1 MRGRYFNPGCQF
13 GAVVLLC
20 MVLKPNTHY
29 TSQTKFN
36 LLFCILLDFSSPTDI
51 VERIRQLYKA
61 REQRLLPVPWCEDFS
76 FHLNEIFTR
85 LKIVSKEKTRGV
97 LTDDITD
104 MTAIFKPHV
113 ECQSPRTVLIE
124 GDPGMGKSTYCQK
137 LAYDWATKQKDFN
150 PSFPDI
156 DVLLLLKCHE
166 IRSDIWE
173 AIDDQILPVEIE
185 DGAKECFFRFI
196 RENQEKVLL
205 VLDGLDEMESG
216 ELKKISALFEG
227 KELSCCHIVL
237 TARHEVGRKL
247 RRYCDT
253 LWEIVG
259 FTRRDAK
266 KFIRT
271 YFRSIKKEYLTENLL
286 KTIWGAGGRKD
297 LYELT
302 KNPLNVT
309 LLCILCE
316 DFAGVFPASRTQ
328 LYIEIVLCVLR
339 RYERKQGLSSK
350 NENLVSVYKEDLM
363 HLGRLALQSLRKGEL
378 CFEEHEFSDNFIVLS
393 KFGFLSVH
401 SSSSKRIARVRYS
414 FLHKSFQEFFSGFY
428 LACQILDG
436 NLTCDSI
443 ATDQRF
449 QDELEQVLLFMFGFI
464 TSTETVESLV
474 KSMAANI
481 NFVGGTSDRDISER
495 FLLALGCI
503 VECPG
508 GSSTVECPSLAH
520 TLGLHLNLTSLNLFG
535 KRITASDT
543 ACLSQAIASNSS
555 LTNLNLWRS
564 NVGPSGAASLSQAL
578 STNSSLTNLNLCRNN
593 VGPSGAASL
602 SQALSTNSSLT
613 NLNLGLND
621 IGPSGAASLSQALST
636 NSSLTNL
643 NLCRNNVGPS
653 GAASLSQALSTNSS
667 LTNLNLGSNDIGPS
681 GAASLCKALL
691 GNSSLTNLDLTRNS
705 LLDAGATSLSR
716 GLAANS
722 SLTSLNLERNGI
734 GDSGAAS
741 LSQVLKAN
749 SSLTCLN
756 LKWNKICDSGATSL
770 FQALAANSSLT
781 HLNLEWNRIGDP
793 GAPSLFKG
801 LAANS
806 SLTSL
811 NLDWNEVGDSGAASL
826 SEAVA
831 GNSTLTDLNLKWNFI
846 GDSGAA
852 SLSRAIAANSSLS
865 NLKMNGNRIGD
876 SGAASL
882 SQALAANSSL
892 TNLNLK
898 WNRVG
903 DSGVACLSLF
913 SACKVNATVR

>member
-51 VERIRQLYKA
+51 VERIRQLYQT

-150 PSFPDI
+150 TSFPDI

-449 QDELEQVLLFMFGFI
+449 EDELEQVLLFMFGFI
-464 TSTETVESLV
+464 TSTETAESLV

-481 NFVGGTSDRDISER
+481 NFVGGTSDRDISGR

-520 TLGLHLNLTSLNLFG
+520 TLGLHLNLTSLNVFG
-535 KRITASDT
+535 KRITASVT

-555 LTNLNLWRS
+555 LTNLNLWHS

-602 SQALSTNSSLT
+602 SQALSINSSLT
-613 NLNLGLND
+613 NLNLGL
-621 IGPSGAASLSQALST
+621 
-636 NSSLTNL
+636 
-643 NLCRNNVGPS
+643 
-653 GAASLSQALSTNSS
+653 
-667 LTNLNLGSNDIGPS
+667 NDIGPS

-811 NLDWNEVGDSGAASL
+811 NLEWNEVGDSGAASL

>member
-51 VERIRQLYKA
+51 VERIRQLYKT

-196 RENQEKVLL
+196 RENQERVLL

-227 KELSCCHIVL
+227 KELSRCHIVL

-259 FTRRDAK
+259 FTRRNAK

-316 DFAGVFPASRTQ
+316 DFAGVFPARRTQ

-339 RYERKQGLSSK
+339 RYERKRGLSSK

-481 NFVGGTSDRDISER
+481 NFVGGMSDRDISER

-578 STNSSLTNLNLCRNN
+578 STNSSLTNLDLCRNN

-613 NLNLGLND
+613 NLNLGL
-621 IGPSGAASLSQALST
+621 
-636 NSSLTNL
+636 
-643 NLCRNNVGPS
+643 
-653 GAASLSQALSTNSS
+653 
-667 LTNLNLGSNDIGPS
+667 NDIGPS

-811 NLDWNEVGDSGAASL
+811 NLEWNEVGDSGAASL

>member
-51 VERIRQLYKA
+51 VERIRQLYQT

-150 PSFPDI
+150 TSFPDI

-328 LYIEIVLCVLR
+328 LYNEIVLCVLR

-378 CFEEHEFSDNFIVLS
+378 CFEEREFSDNFIVLS

-481 NFVGGTSDRDISER
+481 NFVGGASDRDISER

-621 IGPSGAASLSQALST
+621 IGPSGAASL
-636 NSSLTNL
+636 
-643 NLCRNNVGPS
+643 
-653 GAASLSQALSTNSS
+653 
-667 LTNLNLGSNDIGPS
+667 
-681 GAASLCKALL
+681 CKALL

-811 NLDWNEVGDSGAASL
+811 NLEWNEVGDSGAASL

-913 SACKVNATVR
+913 SACKINATVR

>member
-36 LLFCILLDFSSPTDI
+36 LLFCILVDFSSPTDI
-51 VERIRQLYKA
+51 VERIRQLYQT

-85 LKIVSKEKTRGV
+85 LKIVGKEKTRGV

-196 RENQEKVLL
+196 RENQEKVLS

-227 KELSCCHIVL
+227 KELSFCHIVL

-259 FTRRDAK
+259 FTRREAK

-621 IGPSGAASLSQALST
+621 IGPSGAASL
-636 NSSLTNL
+636 
-643 NLCRNNVGPS
+643 
-653 GAASLSQALSTNSS
+653 
-667 LTNLNLGSNDIGPS
+667 
-681 GAASLCKALL
+681 CKALL

-781 HLNLEWNRIGDP
+781 HLNLEWNRIGYP

-811 NLDWNEVGDSGAASL
+811 NLEWNEVGDSGAASL

>member
-51 VERIRQLYKA
+51 VERIRQLYQT

-150 PSFPDI
+150 TSFPDI

-328 LYIEIVLCVLR
+328 LYNEIVLCVLR

-621 IGPSGAASLSQALST
+621 IGPSGAASL
-636 NSSLTNL
+636 
-643 NLCRNNVGPS
+643 
-653 GAASLSQALSTNSS
+653 
-667 LTNLNLGSNDIGPS
+667 
-681 GAASLCKALL
+681 CKALL

-811 NLDWNEVGDSGAASL
+811 NLEWNEVGDSGAASL

>member
-51 VERIRQLYKA
+51 VERIRQLYRT
-61 REQRLLPVPWCEDFS
+61 REQCLLPVPWCEDFS

-97 LTDDITD
+97 LTDDITN
-104 MTAIFKPHV
+104 MTAIFEAHA
-113 ECQSPRTVLIE
+113 ECERPRTVLIE
-124 GDPGMGKSTYCQK
+124 GDPGIGKSTYCQK

-156 DVLLLLKCHE
+156 DVLLLLKCDE
-166 IRSDIWE
+166 IRSNIWE

-196 RENQEKVLL
+196 RENQQKVLL

-227 KELSCCHIVL
+227 KELSFCHIVL
-237 TARHEVGRKL
+237 TSRHEVGRKL

-271 YFRSIKKEYLTENLL
+271 YFRSIKKEYLLENLL

-297 LYELT
+297 LHELT

-350 NENLVSVYKEDLM
+350 NENLMSVYKEDLM

-449 QDELEQVLLFMFGFI
+449 QDELKQVLLFMFGFV
-464 TSTETVESLV
+464 TSTATAASLV

-481 NFVGGTSDRDISER
+481 NFVGGTSDRDISGR
-495 FLLALGCI
+495 FLLPLGCI

-508 GSSTVECPSLAH
+508 GSSTVECPTLAH

-535 KRITASDT
+535 KRITTSDT

-578 STNSSLTNLNLCRNN
+578 STNSSLTNLNLSRNNVGPSGAASLSQALSTNSSLTNLNLSRNN

-613 NLNLGLND
+613 NLNLGL
-621 IGPSGAASLSQALST
+621 
-636 NSSLTNL
+636 
-643 NLCRNNVGPS
+643 
-653 GAASLSQALSTNSS
+653 
-667 LTNLNLGSNDIGPS
+667 NDIGPS

-716 GLAANS
+716 GLAANF

-811 NLDWNEVGDSGAASL
+811 NLEWNEVGDTGAASL
-826 SEAVA
+826 SEALA

-852 SLSRAIAANSSLS
+852 SLSRAIAANSSLN
-865 NLKMNGNRIGD
+865 NLKMSGNRIGD

-913 SACKVNATVR
+913 NACRVNAIVR

>member
-51 VERIRQLYKA
+51 VERIRQLYQT

-113 ECQSPRTVLIE
+113 ECQSSRTVLIE

-150 PSFPDI
+150 TSFPDI

-328 LYIEIVLCVLR
+328 LFNEIVLCVLR

-481 NFVGGTSDRDISER
+481 NFVGGASDRDISER

-621 IGPSGAASLSQALST
+621 IGPSGAASL
-636 NSSLTNL
+636 
-643 NLCRNNVGPS
+643 
-653 GAASLSQALSTNSS
+653 
-667 LTNLNLGSNDIGPS
+667 
-681 GAASLCKALL
+681 CKALL

-756 LKWNKICDSGATSL
+756 LKGNKICDSGATSL

-811 NLDWNEVGDSGAASL
+811 NLEWNEVGDSGAASL

-865 NLKMNGNRIGD
+865 NLKMNGNRISD

>member
-51 VERIRQLYKA
+51 VERIRQLYQT

-150 PSFPDI
+150 TSFPDI

-328 LYIEIVLCVLR
+328 LYNEIVLCVLR

-481 NFVGGTSDRDISER
+481 NFVGGASDRDISER

-621 IGPSGAASLSQALST
+621 IGPSGAASL
-636 NSSLTNL
+636 
-643 NLCRNNVGPS
+643 
-653 GAASLSQALSTNSS
+653 
-667 LTNLNLGSNDIGPS
+667 
-681 GAASLCKALL
+681 CKALL

-811 NLDWNEVGDSGAASL
+811 NLEWNEVGDSGAASL

-865 NLKMNGNRIGD
+865 NLKVNGNRIGD

>member
-1 MRGRYFNPGCQF
+1 MRVIFF
-13 GAVVLLC
+13 I
-20 MVLKPNTHY
+20 
-29 TSQTKFN
+29 F
-36 LLFCILLDFSSPTDI
+36 LDFSFPNEV
-51 VERIRQLYKA
+51 VEKIRQLYGT

-113 ECQSPRTVLIE
+113 ECQRPRTVLIE

-137 LAYDWATKQKDFN
+137 LAYDWATKQTEFD

-401 SSSSKRIARVRYS
+401 SSSSKRIAGVRYS

-464 TSTETVESLV
+464 TSTETAESLV

-621 IGPSGAASLSQALST
+621 IGPSGAASL
-636 NSSLTNL
+636 
-643 NLCRNNVGPS
+643 
-653 GAASLSQALSTNSS
+653 
-667 LTNLNLGSNDIGPS
+667 
-681 GAASLCKALL
+681 CKALL

-705 LLDAGATSLSR
+705 LNILDAGATSLSR

-811 NLDWNEVGDSGAASL
+811 NLEWNEVGDSGAASL

>member
-51 VERIRQLYKA
+51 VERIRQLYKT

-97 LTDDITD
+97 LTDDITN
-104 MTAIFKPHV
+104 MTAIFKEHS
-113 ECQSPRTVLIE
+113 ECETPRTVLIE
-124 GDPGMGKSTYCQK
+124 GDPGIGKSTYCQK

-271 YFRSIKKEYLTENLL
+271 YFRSIKKEYSTENLL

-297 LYELT
+297 LHELT

-309 LLCILCE
+309 LLCILFE

-401 SSSSKRIARVRYS
+401 SSSSKRMARVRYS

-436 NLTCDSI
+436 NLTGDSI

-464 TSTETVESLV
+464 TSTETAESLV

-481 NFVGGTSDRDISER
+481 NFVGGPSDRDISGR

-520 TLGLHLNLTSLNLFG
+520 TLGLHLNLTSLNVFG
-535 KRITASDT
+535 KRITASDA

-578 STNSSLTNLNLCRNN
+578 SI
-593 VGPSGAASL
+593 
-602 SQALSTNSSLT
+602 NSSLT
-613 NLNLGLND
+613 NLNLGL
-621 IGPSGAASLSQALST
+621 
-636 NSSLTNL
+636 
-643 NLCRNNVGPS
+643 
-653 GAASLSQALSTNSS
+653 
-667 LTNLNLGSNDIGPS
+667 NDIGPS

-811 NLDWNEVGDSGAASL
+811 NLEWNEVGDSGAASL

-846 GDSGAA
+846 SDSGAA

-882 SQALAANSSL
+882 LQALAANSSL

>member
-51 VERIRQLYKA
+51 VERIRQLYQT

-227 KELSCCHIVL
+227 KELSFCHIVL

-621 IGPSGAASLSQALST
+621 IGPSGAASL
-636 NSSLTNL
+636 
-643 NLCRNNVGPS
+643 
-653 GAASLSQALSTNSS
+653 
-667 LTNLNLGSNDIGPS
+667 
-681 GAASLCKALL
+681 CKALL

-781 HLNLEWNRIGDP
+781 HLNLEWNRIGYP

-811 NLDWNEVGDSGAASL
+811 NLEWNEVGDSGAASL

>member
-1 MRGRYFNPGCQF
+1 
-13 GAVVLLC
+13 
-20 MVLKPNTHY
+20 MVLKSNTHY

-36 LLFCILLDFSSPTDI
+36 LLFCTLLDFSSPTDI
-51 VERIRQLYKA
+51 VERIRQLYRT

-85 LKIVSKEKTRGV
+85 LKIVSKEKSRGV
-97 LTDDITD
+97 LTDDITNV
-104 MTAIFKPHV
+104 TAIFKAHA
-113 ECQSPRTVLIE
+113 ECEKPRTVLIE
-124 GDPGMGKSTYCQK
+124 GDPGIGKSTYCQK
-137 LAYDWATKQKDFN
+137 LAYDWATKQKDLN

-166 IRSDIWE
+166 IRSNIWE

-196 RENQEKVLL
+196 RENQQKVLL

-227 KELSCCHIVL
+227 EELSRCHIVL
-237 TARHEVGRKL
+237 TSRHEVGRKL

-350 NENLVSVYKEDLM
+350 NENLMSVYKEDLM

-449 QDELEQVLLFMFGFI
+449 QDELKQVLLFMFGFV
-464 TSTETVESLV
+464 TSTATAASLV

-481 NFVGGTSDRDISER
+481 NFVGGTSDRDISGR

-520 TLGLHLNLTSLNLFG
+520 TLGLHLNLTSLNLFE

-578 STNSSLTNLNLCRNN
+578 STNSSLTTLNLCHNN

-621 IGPSGAASLSQALST
+621 IGPSGA
-636 NSSLTNL
+636 
-643 NLCRNNVGPS
+643 V
-653 GAASLSQALSTNSS
+653 
-667 LTNLNLGSNDIGPS
+667 
-681 GAASLCKALL
+681 SLCKALL

-770 FQALAANSSLT
+770 FQALAVNSSLT
-781 HLNLEWNRIGDP
+781 YLNLEWNRIGIP
-793 GAPSLFKG
+793 GAPSLFKD

-811 NLDWNEVGDSGAASL
+811 NLEWNEVGDSGAASL
-826 SEAVA
+826 SEALA

-852 SLSRAIAANSSLS
+852 SLSRAIAANFSLN
-865 NLKMNGNRIGD
+865 NLKMSGNRIGD

-913 SACKVNATVR
+913 NACKVNATVR

>member
-51 VERIRQLYKA
+51 VERIRQLYKT

-113 ECQSPRTVLIE
+113 ECQSPRTVLVE

-443 ATDQRF
+443 ATDQGF

-464 TSTETVESLV
+464 TSTETAESLV

-481 NFVGGTSDRDISER
+481 NFVGGTSDRDISGR

-520 TLGLHLNLTSLNLFG
+520 TLGLHLYLTSLNVFG
-535 KRITASDT
+535 KRITASDA

-578 STNSSLTNLNLCRNN
+578 SINSSI
-593 VGPSGAASL
+593 
-602 SQALSTNSSLT
+602 T
-613 NLNLGLND
+613 NLNLGL
-621 IGPSGAASLSQALST
+621 
-636 NSSLTNL
+636 
-643 NLCRNNVGPS
+643 
-653 GAASLSQALSTNSS
+653 
-667 LTNLNLGSNDIGPS
+667 NDIGPS

-781 HLNLEWNRIGDP
+781 HLNLEWKRIGDP

-811 NLDWNEVGDSGAASL
+811 NLEWNEVGDSAAASL

-882 SQALAANSSL
+882 LQALTANSSL

>member
-1 MRGRYFNPGCQF
+1 
-13 GAVVLLC
+13 
-20 MVLKPNTHY
+20 MVLKSNTHY

-36 LLFCILLDFSSPTDI
+36 LLFCTLLDFSSPTDI
-51 VERIRQLYKA
+51 VERIRQLYRT

-85 LKIVSKEKTRGV
+85 LKIVSKEKSRGV
-97 LTDDITD
+97 LTDDITNV
-104 MTAIFKPHV
+104 TAIFKAHA
-113 ECQSPRTVLIE
+113 ECERPRTVLIE
-124 GDPGMGKSTYCQK
+124 GDPGIGKSTYCQK
-137 LAYDWATKQKDFN
+137 LAYDWATKQKDLN

-166 IRSDIWE
+166 IRSNIWE

-196 RENQEKVLL
+196 RENQQKVLL

-227 KELSCCHIVL
+227 KELSRCHIVL
-237 TARHEVGRKL
+237 TSRHEVGRKL

-350 NENLVSVYKEDLM
+350 NENLMSVYKEDLM

-449 QDELEQVLLFMFGFI
+449 QDELKQVLLFMFGFV
-464 TSTETVESLV
+464 TSTATAASLV

-481 NFVGGTSDRDISER
+481 NFVGGTSDRDISGR

-508 GSSTVECPSLAH
+508 GSSTVECPNLAH
-520 TLGLHLNLTSLNLFG
+520 TLGLHLNLTSLNLFE

-555 LTNLNLWRS
+555 LTTLDLCHN

-578 STNSSLTNLNLCRNN
+578 STNSSLTTLNLCHNN

-621 IGPSGAASLSQALST
+621 IGPSGA
-636 NSSLTNL
+636 
-643 NLCRNNVGPS
+643 V
-653 GAASLSQALSTNSS
+653 
-667 LTNLNLGSNDIGPS
+667 
-681 GAASLCKALL
+681 SLCKALL

-770 FQALAANSSLT
+770 FQALAVNSSLT
-781 HLNLEWNRIGDP
+781 YLNLEWNRIGIP
-793 GAPSLFKG
+793 GAPSLFKD

-811 NLDWNEVGDSGAASL
+811 NLEWNEVGDSGAASL
-826 SEAVA
+826 SEALA

-852 SLSRAIAANSSLS
+852 SLSRAIAANSSLN
-865 NLKMNGNRIGD
+865 NLKMSGNRIGD

-913 SACKVNATVR
+913 NACKFNAIVR

>member
-51 VERIRQLYKA
+51 VERIRQLYQT

-137 LAYDWATKQKDFN
+137 LAYDWATKQKDFD

-227 KELSCCHIVL
+227 KELSFCHIVL

-535 KRITASDT
+535 KRITASNT

-578 STNSSLTNLNLCRNN
+578 SINSSLTNLNLCRNN

-613 NLNLGLND
+613 NLNLGL
-621 IGPSGAASLSQALST
+621 
-636 NSSLTNL
+636 
-643 NLCRNNVGPS
+643 
-653 GAASLSQALSTNSS
+653 
-667 LTNLNLGSNDIGPS
+667 NDIGPS

-781 HLNLEWNRIGDP
+781 HLNLEWNRIGYP

-811 NLDWNEVGDSGAASL
+811 NLEWNEVGDSGAASL

>member
-51 VERIRQLYKA
+51 VERIRQLYQT

-85 LKIVSKEKTRGV
+85 LKIVGKEKTRGV

-237 TARHEVGRKL
+237 TARHEVGGKL

-449 QDELEQVLLFMFGFI
+449 QDELEQVLLLMFGFI

-621 IGPSGAASLSQALST
+621 IGPSGAASL
-636 NSSLTNL
+636 
-643 NLCRNNVGPS
+643 
-653 GAASLSQALSTNSS
+653 
-667 LTNLNLGSNDIGPS
+667 
-681 GAASLCKALL
+681 CKALL

-781 HLNLEWNRIGDP
+781 HLNLEWNRIGYP

-811 NLDWNEVGDSGAASL
+811 NLEWNEVGDSGAASL

-852 SLSRAIAANSSLS
+852 SLSRAIAANSSLN
-865 NLKMNGNRIGD
+865 NLKMNRNRIGD
-876 SGAASL
+876 SVAASL
-882 SQALAANSSL
+882 SQALASNSSL

-898 WNRVG
+898 WNRVS

>member
-51 VERIRQLYKA
+51 VERIRQLYQT

-247 RRYCDT
+247 RRYCNT

-621 IGPSGAASLSQALST
+621 IGPSGAASL
-636 NSSLTNL
+636 
-643 NLCRNNVGPS
+643 
-653 GAASLSQALSTNSS
+653 
-667 LTNLNLGSNDIGPS
+667 
-681 GAASLCKALL
+681 CKALL

-781 HLNLEWNRIGDP
+781 HLNLEWNRIGYP

-811 NLDWNEVGDSGAASL
+811 NLEWNEVGDSGAASL

>member
-51 VERIRQLYKA
+51 VERIRQLYRT

-85 LKIVSKEKTRGV
+85 VKIVSKEKTRGV
-97 LTDDITD
+97 LTDDITN
-104 MTAIFKPHV
+104 MTAIFKAHA
-113 ECQSPRTVLIE
+113 ECERPRTVLIE
-124 GDPGMGKSTYCQK
+124 GDPGIGKSTYCQK
-137 LAYDWATKQKDFN
+137 LAYDWATKQEDFN
-150 PSFPDI
+150 LSFPDI

-166 IRSDIWE
+166 IRSNIWE

-196 RENQEKVLL
+196 RENQQKVLL

-216 ELKKISALFEG
+216 KLKKISALFEG
-227 KELSCCHIVL
+227 KELSFCQILL
-237 TARHEVGRKL
+237 TSRHEVGRKL

-271 YFRSIKKEYLTENLL
+271 YFRSIKKEYLLENLL

-302 KNPLNVT
+302 RNPLNVT

-350 NENLVSVYKEDLM
+350 NENLMSVYKEDLM

-393 KFGFLSVH
+393 KFGFLSAH

-449 QDELEQVLLFMFGFI
+449 QDELKQVLLFMFGFL
-464 TSTETVESLV
+464 TSTATAESLV

-481 NFVGGTSDRDISER
+481 NFVRGTSDRDISER

-520 TLGLHLNLTSLNLFG
+520 TLGLHLNLTSLYLFG

-593 VGPSGAASL
+593 VGPSGVASL

-613 NLNLGLND
+613 NLNLGL
-621 IGPSGAASLSQALST
+621 
-636 NSSLTNL
+636 
-643 NLCRNNVGPS
+643 
-653 GAASLSQALSTNSS
+653 
-667 LTNLNLGSNDIGPS
+667 NDIGPS

-722 SLTSLNLERNGI
+722 SITSLNLERNGI

-781 HLNLEWNRIGDP
+781 YLNLEWNRIGIP

-811 NLDWNEVGDSGAASL
+811 NLEWNKVGDSGAASL

-852 SLSRAIAANSSLS
+852 SLSRAIAANSSLN

>member
-51 VERIRQLYKA
+51 VERIRQLYQT

-113 ECQSPRTVLIE
+113 ECQSPRTVMIE
-124 GDPGMGKSTYCQK
+124 GDPGMGKSTFCQK

-150 PSFPDI
+150 TSFPDI

-297 LYELT
+297 LYELA

-328 LYIEIVLCVLR
+328 LYNEIVLCVLR

-401 SSSSKRIARVRYS
+401 SSSSKRIARVRHS

-464 TSTETVESLV
+464 TSTETAESLV

-481 NFVGGTSDRDISER
+481 NFVGGTSDRDISGR

-520 TLGLHLNLTSLNLFG
+520 TLGLHLNLTSLNVFG
-535 KRITASDT
+535 KRITASDA

-578 STNSSLTNLNLCRNN
+578 SINSSLTNLNL
-593 VGPSGAASL
+593 SL
-602 SQALSTNSSLT
+602 
-613 NLNLGLND
+613 
-621 IGPSGAASLSQALST
+621 
-636 NSSLTNL
+636 
-643 NLCRNNVGPS
+643 
-653 GAASLSQALSTNSS
+653 
-667 LTNLNLGSNDIGPS
+667 NDIGPS

-811 NLDWNEVGDSGAASL
+811 NLEWNEVGDSGAASL

>member
-1 MRGRYFNPGCQF
+1 M
-13 GAVVLLC
+13 
-20 MVLKPNTHY
+20 
-29 TSQTKFN
+29 
-36 LLFCILLDFSSPTDI
+36 
-51 VERIRQLYKA
+51 
-61 REQRLLPVPWCEDFS
+61 
-76 FHLNEIFTR
+76 
-85 LKIVSKEKTRGV
+85 SKEKTRGV

-150 PSFPDI
+150 TSFPDI

-247 RRYCDT
+247 SRYCDT

-328 LYIEIVLCVLR
+328 LYNEIVLCVLR

-481 NFVGGTSDRDISER
+481 NFVGGASDRDISER

-621 IGPSGAASLSQALST
+621 IGPSGAASL
-636 NSSLTNL
+636 
-643 NLCRNNVGPS
+643 
-653 GAASLSQALSTNSS
+653 
-667 LTNLNLGSNDIGPS
+667 
-681 GAASLCKALL
+681 CKALL

-811 NLDWNEVGDSGAASL
+811 NLEWNEVGDSGAASL

>member
-51 VERIRQLYKA
+51 VERIRQLYRT

-85 LKIVSKEKTRGV
+85 VKIVSKEKTQGV
-97 LTDDITD
+97 LTDDITN
-104 MTAIFKPHV
+104 MTAIFKAHA
-113 ECQSPRTVLIE
+113 ECERPRTVLIE
-124 GDPGMGKSTYCQK
+124 GDPGIGKSTYCQK

-150 PSFPDI
+150 LSFPHI

-166 IRSDIWE
+166 IRSNIWE

-196 RENQEKVLL
+196 RENQQKVLL

-216 ELKKISALFEG
+216 KLKKISALFEG
-227 KELSCCHIVL
+227 KELSSCQILL
-237 TARHEVGRKL
+237 TSRHEVGRKL

-271 YFRSIKKEYLTENLL
+271 YFRSIKKEYLLENLL

-350 NENLVSVYKEDLM
+350 NENLMSVYKEDLM

-449 QDELEQVLLFMFGFI
+449 QDELKQVLLFMFGFL
-464 TSTETVESLV
+464 TSTATAESLV

-481 NFVGGTSDRDISER
+481 NFVRGTSDRDISER

-543 ACLSQAIASNSS
+543 ACLPQAIASNSS

-578 STNSSLTNLNLCRNN
+578 STNSSLTNLNLCLNN
-593 VGPSGAASL
+593 LGPSGVASL

-613 NLNLGLND
+613 NLNLGLNE
-621 IGPSGAASLSQALST
+621 
-636 NSSLTNL
+636 
-643 NLCRNNVGPS
+643 
-653 GAASLSQALSTNSS
+653 
-667 LTNLNLGSNDIGPS
+667 IGPS

-722 SLTSLNLERNGI
+722 SITSLNLERNGI

-781 HLNLEWNRIGDP
+781 YLNLEWNRIGIP

-811 NLDWNEVGDSGAASL
+811 NLEWNKVGDSGAASL

-852 SLSRAIAANSSLS
+852 SLFRAIAANSSLN

-898 WNRVG
+898 WNRFG

>member
-51 VERIRQLYKA
+51 VERIRQLYQT

-85 LKIVSKEKTRGV
+85 LKIVGKEKTRGV

-247 RRYCDT
+247 RRYCNT

-621 IGPSGAASLSQALST
+621 IGPSGAASL
-636 NSSLTNL
+636 
-643 NLCRNNVGPS
+643 
-653 GAASLSQALSTNSS
+653 
-667 LTNLNLGSNDIGPS
+667 
-681 GAASLCKALL
+681 CKALL

-781 HLNLEWNRIGDP
+781 HLNLEWNRIGYP

-811 NLDWNEVGDSGAASL
+811 NLEWNEVGDSGAASL

>member
-1 MRGRYFNPGCQF
+1 ME
-13 GAVVLLC
+13 
-20 MVLKPNTHY
+20 K
-29 TSQTKFN
+29 
-36 LLFCILLDFSSPTDI
+36 
-51 VERIRQLYKA
+51 IRQLYGT

-76 FHLNEIFTR
+76 FHLNKIFTR
-85 LKIVSKEKTRGV
+85 LKIVSKDKTRGV
-97 LTDDITD
+97 LTEDITN

-113 ECQSPRTVLIE
+113 EFQNPRTVLIE

-137 LAYDWATKQKDFN
+137 LAYDWATKQKGLD

-156 DVLLLLKCHE
+156 DVLLLLKCSE
-166 IRSDIWE
+166 IRSNIWE
-173 AIDDQILPVEIE
+173 AIDDQILPAEIE
-185 DGAKECFFRFI
+185 DEARECFFRFI
-196 RENQEKVLL
+196 RENQQKVLL
-205 VLDGLDEMESG
+205 VLDGLDEMDSG
-216 ELKKISALFEG
+216 ELKKISSLFEG
-227 KELSCCHIVL
+227 KELSTCRIVL
-237 TARHEVGRKL
+237 TSRHEVGRKL

-259 FTRRDAK
+259 FTRGEAK

-271 YFRSIKKEYLTENLL
+271 YFRSIRKEDLAENLL
-286 KTIWGAGGRKD
+286 KTIWGAGGQKN
-297 LYELT
+297 LHELT

-316 DFAGVFPASRTQ
+316 DFAGVFPASGTQ
-328 LYIEIVLCVLR
+328 LYIEIARCVLR

-350 NENLVSVYKEDLM
+350 NEDLMSVYKEDLM
-363 HLGRLALQSLRKGEL
+363 QLGRLALQSLQKGEL
-378 CFEEHEFSDNFIVLS
+378 GFEEHEFSDNFNVLS
-393 KFGFLSVH
+393 KFGFLSVD
-401 SSSSKRIARVRYS
+401 SSSSKRIAGVRYS

-436 NLTCDSI
+436 NLTLDSI
-443 ATDQRF
+443 VTDQRF
-449 QDELEQVLLFMFGFI
+449 QDELNQVFLFMFGFV
-464 TSTETVESLV
+464 TSTATAESLV
-474 KSMAANI
+474 KRMAANI
-481 NFVGGTSDRDISER
+481 NFVGGTSDRDISGR

-503 VECPG
+503 VECP
-508 GSSTVECPSLAH
+508 SVAH
-520 TLGLHLNLTSLNLFG
+520 TLGLHLNLTSLNLCG
-535 KRITASDT
+535 KRITASGS

-555 LTNLNLWRS
+555 LTNLD
-564 NVGPSGAASLSQAL
+564 
-578 STNSSLTNLNLCRNN
+578 
-593 VGPSGAASL
+593 
-602 SQALSTNSSLT
+602 
-613 NLNLGLND
+613 LGL
-621 IGPSGAASLSQALST
+621 
-636 NSSLTNL
+636 
-643 NLCRNNVGPS
+643 
-653 GAASLSQALSTNSS
+653 
-667 LTNLNLGSNDIGPS
+667 NDIGPS

-734 GDSGAAS
+734 GDSGATS
-741 LSQVLKAN
+741 LSQGLKAN
-749 SSLTCLN
+749 SSVTSLN
-756 LKWNKICDSGATSL
+756 LKGNKIGDSGATSL
-770 FQALAANSSLT
+770 FQALAANCSLT

-811 NLDWNEVGDSGAASL
+811 NLEWNKVGDSGAASL
-826 SEAVA
+826 SEALA

-852 SLSRAIAANSSLS
+852 SLSRAIAANSSLN
-865 NLKMNGNRIGD
+865 NLKMNRNRIGD
-876 SGAASL
+876 SVAASL
-882 SQALAANSSL
+882 SQALASNSSL

-898 WNRVG
+898 WNRVS